1 MPGREGRSNF
11 YIVRIEVWASLLT
24 CHGRG
29 AGLLRHR
36 QGTPVSLSWLPN
48 AISLLRIAL
57 VVPILLLIVD
67 GQYKLA
73 LALCFVA
80 GFSDGVDGYL
90 AKKFGWNTRLGALLD
105 PIADKLLVAGT
116 FIVLVYTGHI
126 PLWLGV
132 LVIVRDVVIVGGAT
146 VYNFMIRPV
155 EGEPTRISKLNTAL
169 QLLFILFVLSRAA
182 FGWPDKIAITVLGAS
197 IVVTVVV
204 SGIDYVWSWASRA
217 QAGGKP
223 DGQ

>member
-1 MPGREGRSNF
+1 MSFR
-11 YIVRIEVWASLLT
+11 
-24 CHGRG
+24 
-29 AGLLRHR
+29 
-36 QGTPVSLSWLPN
+36 WLPN

-57 VVPILLLIVD
+57 VAPILLFIVD
-67 GQYKLA
+67 GQYGYA

-90 AKKFGWNTRLGALLD
+90 AKRFDWHTRIGALLD

-116 FIVLVYTGHI
+116 FMALVYTGHI
-126 PLWLGV
+126 PLWLAA

-146 VYNFMIRPV
+146 AYNFLIRPV

-169 QLLFILFVLSRAA
+169 QLLFLVFVLSRAA
-182 FGWPDKIAITVLGAS
+182 FGWPDQITITVLGAS

-204 SGIDYVWSWASRA
+204 SGIDYVWSWARRA
-217 QAGGKP
+217 RQ
-223 DGQ
+223 DGTNDEQ